1 MAEVVLVGIKTDLDW
16 QLACE
21 AAKHAVKGKKIEL
34 VYGTPDGDVAL
45 KVQRKGAQVTIRRM

>member
-1 MAEVVLVGIKTDLDW
+1 MTYVLLNIMTEVHW

-34 VYGTPDGDVAL
+34 VCGTPDGDVAL

>member
-1 MAEVVLVGIKTDLDW
+1 MTYVLLNIMTEVHW

-45 KVQRKGAQVTIRRM
+45 KVQRKGAQVTIRRV